1 MLQKSAQNRAV
12 LEFENQPELFASHF
26 KVLIHRP
33 LGRLLLDC
41 VNQNSGLKHRM
52 HLYRRS

>member
-41 VNQNSGLKHRM
+41 VSQNSGLKHRM